1 MPGPRSCGHGQPRR
15 PLALCLLQVIL
26 NKHSPS
32 GRPWQASPES
42 PALPPAPLA
51 LSPAA
56 SVVPATAGV
65 DADEARDTAPLSL
78 GQLAAGSRATILSLA
93 ADRRLL
99 QRFDA
104 LGLRPGQ
111 QVEVLR
117 RGWLSGILHLRVGMT
132 ELMLRRTGALAI
144 LVLPLAR

>member
-1 MPGPRSCGHGQPRR
+1 VTPAEVLVEGADVAEVRPRH
-15 PLALCLLQVIL
+15 
-26 NKHSPS
+26 
-32 GRPWQASPES
+32 
-42 PALPPAPLA
+42 
-51 LSPAA
+51 
-56 SVVPATAGV
+56 
-65 DADEARDTAPLSL
+65 L
-78 GQLAAGSRATILSLA
+78 GQLSAGSRATILSLT

-132 ELMLRRTGALAI
+132 ELMLRRSGALAI
-144 LVLPLAR
+144 LVSPMGR